1 MLQKNLHNNIDT
13 RTNVRYYKNIVA
25 QHARKE
31 VNKMVKTNIL
41 KAKISEK
48 KTSYKECAKALNV
61 STRTFSKKMNGI
73 TNFTTYEA
81 FLLSK
86 FLKLTQEEKVDI
98 FLS

>member
-1 MLQKNLHNNIDT
+1 
-13 RTNVRYYKNIVA
+13 
-25 QHARKE
+25 
-31 VNKMVKTNIL
+31 MVKTNIL

-61 STRTFSKKMNGI
+61 STNTFSNKMNEI
-73 TNFTTYEA
+73 TKFTTYEA
-81 FLLSK
+81 FLLSE